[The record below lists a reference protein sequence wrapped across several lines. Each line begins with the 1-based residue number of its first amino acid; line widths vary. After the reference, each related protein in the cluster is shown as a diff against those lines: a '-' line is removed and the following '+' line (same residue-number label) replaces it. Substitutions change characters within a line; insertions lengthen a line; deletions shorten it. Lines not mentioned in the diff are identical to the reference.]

1 MSKKANT
8 ALIGVFVIAGILL
21 FVAAV
26 VIFSSMNLL
35 AKKMTFYSFFD
46 TSLNGLDVGS
56 PVKFKGVKV
65 GAVESIEVIYDN
77 ELDEAATAVIFNINA
92 NLFKTFKGS
101 RLRVSDYDMFYGE
114 QIDRGLAAKLSMES
128 ILTGKLY
135 VGLDYYKNKQERVFK
150 DINLKKYKNMPS
162 VATDLDEFMASFD
175 AIMKKLSKFEFEK
188 ISRKI
193 STLLDNIGNKIR
205 DLNFESFNK
214 AMASIADVLAF
225 DSSTRRSI
233 DVLFQQFSKTLC
245 SLRVLVEFLERNPN
259 AFIAGKAQ

>member
-8 ALIGVFVIAGILL
+8 LLIGVFVVAGLLL
-21 FVAAV
+21 FVTAV
-26 VIFSSMNLL
+26 VVFSSMDLL

-46 TSLNGLDVGS
+46 TSLNGLDVGA

-65 GAVESIEVIYDN
+65 GAVESIEIIYDS
-77 ELDEAATAVIFNINA
+77 ELDEASTVVIFNINA
-92 NLFKTFKGS
+92 NLFKTVSRS
-101 RLRVSDYDMFYGE
+101 RLRVSDYDMFYRE

-135 VGLDYYKNKQERVFK
+135 VGLDYYKNKHERVFK

-175 AIMKKLSKFEFEK
+175 VIMKKLSKIEFEK
-188 ISRKI
+188 ISHKI
-193 STLLDNIGNKIR
+193 TTLLDGLSSKIT
-205 DLNFESFNK
+205 DLNFSSFNK
-214 AMASIADVLAF
+214 AMESIADVLTF

-233 DVLFQQFSKTLC
+233 DALFQQFSKTLR
-245 SLRVLVEFLERNPN
+245 SLRVLVEFIERNPN
-259 AFIAGKAQ
+259 AFVAGKAQ